1 VCSKKIQSYE
11 LDRNSKTISNSKT
24 IFTYNQKSTPSITK
38 VNHSGSKV
46 SFLIDCKST
55 EIIIEFDLAKNTV
68 SNSFENENVEE
79 ASILSL
85 CYQNGKLVGFG
96 SDCCLVNLT
105 DSEEIVKISGK

>member
-1 VCSKKIQSYE
+1 MIES
-11 LDRNSKTISNSKT
+11 
-24 IFTYNQKSTPSITK
+24 
-38 VNHSGSKV
+38 
-46 SFLIDCKST
+46 KST
-55 EIIIEFDLAKNTV
+55 EIIIEFDLTKNTV

-105 DSEEIVKISGK
+105 DSEEIVKISGKESITVSAMETEEDSGEQHE